1 MDCEWDDGKVFFF
14 FIIMIIKGAVVVSCC
29 SLLLLLLLSVGSC
42 FCCCLWLALF
52 AGQFVKKDNH
62 LKMKMNVEPSWRSL
76 PPASCHLPATCHIS
90 LTIHTFA
97 QFVACKTFT
106 WRTGKLTATTAT
118 TTATTKC
125 PKTPTKHS

>member
-76 PPASCHLPATCHIS
+76 PPATCHLPAS
-90 LTIHTFA
+90 LPHLPHNSHVRAICGMQNFHMADRQINSNNSNYNSDYKMPQNTHKA
-97 QFVACKTFT
+97 
-106 WRTGKLTATTAT
+106 
-118 TTATTKC
+118 
-125 PKTPTKHS
+125 